1 MLASDPA
8 SLETFTMRPWPLAR
22 SSGRKVR
29 LVCQAPSRLTSS
41 ASLTTWRS
49 AVLARCQVS

>member
-1 MLASDPA
+1 MPASDPA

-22 SSGRKVR
+22 SKGNRLR

-41 ASLTTWRS
+41 ASRTTWRF
-49 AVLARCQVS
+49 AVLACYQVS